1 MAIEAPYSKY
11 SKNSFKIGIVLF
23 VAMAII
29 FAYDGY
35 LSKYEWSLR
44 RSFYEKHFK
53 KLFSLELGVQGDLDN
68 GIVSEGLRQEFEKNK
83 TPLLQDVTV
92 SVEQA
97 GSKWLIIDKL
107 KKYSMRKEEG
117 KLNIYEYGKP
127 DFDMVFNQKSPFVFV
142 GLAAV
147 TTAWFWACKN
157 KKVLADENELII
169 SDKERISYDSIQ
181 QIDKTYY
188 EKKGFFVITY
198 KDKGGKEVRRKL
210 NDRTYDNLA
219 AILEHLVAKIS

>member
-1 MAIEAPYSKY
+1 MVIEAPYSKY
-11 SKNSFKIGIVLF
+11 SKTNFKIGIVLC
-23 VAMAII
+23 VAVAII

-44 RSFYEKHFK
+44 RSFYEEHVK
-53 KLFSLELGVQGDLDN
+53 D
-68 GIVSEGLRQEFEKNK
+68 
-83 TPLLQDVTV
+83 
-92 SVEQA
+92 
-97 GSKWLIIDKL
+97 
-107 KKYSMRKEEG
+107 
-117 KLNIYEYGKP
+117 GKP

-147 TTAWFWACKN
+147 ITAWFWARKN

-181 QIDKTYY
+181 QIDKTYF

-198 KDKGGKEVRRKL
+198 KDKDGKEVRHKL
-210 NDRTYDNLA
+210 NERTYDNLA

>member
-1 MAIEAPYSKY
+1 MAIEAPYSKH
-11 SKNSFKIGIVLF
+11 SKSSFKIGIVLC

-44 RSFYEKHFK
+44 RSFYEEHVK
-53 KLFSLELGVQGDLDN
+53 D
-68 GIVSEGLRQEFEKNK
+68 
-83 TPLLQDVTV
+83 
-92 SVEQA
+92 
-97 GSKWLIIDKL
+97 
-107 KKYSMRKEEG
+107 
-117 KLNIYEYGKP
+117 GKP

-147 TTAWFWACKN
+147 ITVWFWARKN
-157 KKVLADENELII
+157 KKLLADENELII
-169 SDKERISYDSIQ
+169 SDKKRISYDSIQ

-198 KDKGGKEVRRKL
+198 KDKDGKEVRRKL
-210 NDRTYDNLA
+210 NERTYDNLA
-219 AILEHLVAKIS
+219 AILEHLLVKIS

>member
-11 SKNSFKIGIVLF
+11 SKTNFKIAIVLF
-23 VAMAII
+23 LAMAII

-44 RSFYEKHFK
+44 RSFYEKHVK
-53 KLFSLELGVQGDLDN
+53 D
-68 GIVSEGLRQEFEKNK
+68 
-83 TPLLQDVTV
+83 
-92 SVEQA
+92 
-97 GSKWLIIDKL
+97 
-107 KKYSMRKEEG
+107 
-117 KLNIYEYGKP
+117 GKP

-142 GLAAV
+142 AHAAV
-147 TTAWFWACKN
+147 LTVWFWARKN

-181 QIDKTYY
+181 QIDKTYF

-198 KDKGGKEVRRKL
+198 KDKDGKEVRHKL
-210 NDRTYDNLA
+210 NERTYDNLA

>member
-11 SKNSFKIGIVLF
+11 SKNNFKIGIVLF

-44 RSFYEKHFK
+44 RSFYEEHVK
-53 KLFSLELGVQGDLDN
+53 D
-68 GIVSEGLRQEFEKNK
+68 
-83 TPLLQDVTV
+83 
-92 SVEQA
+92 
-97 GSKWLIIDKL
+97 
-107 KKYSMRKEEG
+107 
-117 KLNIYEYGKP
+117 GKP
-127 DFDMVFNQKSPFVFV
+127 DFDMVFNQKSPLVFV

-147 TTAWFWACKN
+147 TTAWFWARKN
-157 KKVLADENELII
+157 KKLLADENELII
-169 SDKERISYDSIQ
+169 SNKEKISYDSIQ
-181 QIDKTYY
+181 QIDKTYF

-198 KDKGGKEVRRKL
+198 KDKDGKEVMRKL
-210 NDRTYDNLA
+210 NERTYDNLA

>member
-11 SKNSFKIGIVLF
+11 SKTNFKIGIVLC
-23 VAMAII
+23 VAVAII

-44 RSFYEKHFK
+44 RSFYEEHVK
-53 KLFSLELGVQGDLDN
+53 D
-68 GIVSEGLRQEFEKNK
+68 
-83 TPLLQDVTV
+83 
-92 SVEQA
+92 
-97 GSKWLIIDKL
+97 
-107 KKYSMRKEEG
+107 
-117 KLNIYEYGKP
+117 GKP
-127 DFDMVFNQKSPFVFV
+127 DFDMVFNQKSPLVFV

-147 TTAWFWACKN
+147 TTVWFWARKN

-169 SDKERISYDSIQ
+169 SNKERISYDSIQ
-181 QIDKTYY
+181 QIDKTYF

-198 KDKGGKEVRRKL
+198 KDKDGKEVRHKL
-210 NDRTYDNLA
+210 NERTYDNLA

>member
-11 SKNSFKIGIVLF
+11 SKNNFKIGIVLF

-44 RSFYEKHFK
+44 RSFYEENVK
-53 KLFSLELGVQGDLDN
+53 D
-68 GIVSEGLRQEFEKNK
+68 
-83 TPLLQDVTV
+83 
-92 SVEQA
+92 
-97 GSKWLIIDKL
+97 
-107 KKYSMRKEEG
+107 
-117 KLNIYEYGKP
+117 GKP
-127 DFDMVFNQKSPFVFV
+127 NFDMVFNQKSPFVFV

-147 TTAWFWACKN
+147 TTAWFWARKN
-157 KKVLADENELII
+157 KKLLADENELII
-169 SDKERISYDSIQ
+169 SNKEKISYDSIQ

-198 KDKGGKEVRRKL
+198 KTEGDKEVNWKIS
-210 NDRTYDNLA
+210 DRQYDNLA

>member
-11 SKNSFKIGIVLF
+11 SKTSFKIGIVLF

-44 RSFYEKHFK
+44 RSFYEEHVK
-53 KLFSLELGVQGDLDN
+53 D
-68 GIVSEGLRQEFEKNK
+68 
-83 TPLLQDVTV
+83 
-92 SVEQA
+92 
-97 GSKWLIIDKL
+97 
-107 KKYSMRKEEG
+107 
-117 KLNIYEYGKP
+117 GKP
-127 DFDMVFNQKSPFVFV
+127 DFDMVFNQKSPLVFV
-142 GLAAV
+142 ALAAV
-147 TTAWFWACKN
+147 TTVWFWARKN
-157 KKVLADENELII
+157 KKLLADENELII

-210 NDRTYDNLA
+210 NDKTYDNLT

>member
-11 SKNSFKIGIVLF
+11 SKNNFKIAIVLF
-23 VAMAII
+23 LAMAII

-44 RSFYEKHFK
+44 RSFYEEHVK
-53 KLFSLELGVQGDLDN
+53 D
-68 GIVSEGLRQEFEKNK
+68 
-83 TPLLQDVTV
+83 
-92 SVEQA
+92 
-97 GSKWLIIDKL
+97 
-107 KKYSMRKEEG
+107 
-117 KLNIYEYGKP
+117 GKP

-142 GLAAV
+142 AHAAV
-147 TTAWFWACKN
+147 LTVWFWARKN
-157 KKVLADENELII
+157 KKLLADENELII
-169 SDKERISYDSIQ
+169 SNKEKISYDSIQ

-198 KDKGGKEVRRKL
+198 KTEGDKEVNWKIS
-210 NDRTYDNLA
+210 DRQYDNLA